1 MYEEVNTLD
10 KNQTEEFETQSKSAE
25 NQTENDF
32 ENETENEDFVEEASE
47 IIEDSSQSSREE
59 ELEAQLAE
67 ANQRTLRVQADYDN
81 FRRRSREEKESAAKY
96 KSQSIIEGLLPVL
109 DNFERAL
116 MVEPGTE
123 EVKSLMQGMDMV
135 YRQLQ
140 DVLKNEGVEVIP
152 TVGEEFNPHLHQ
164 AVMQVEEEG
173 YESNQIVEE
182 LQKGYQ
188 LKERVIRPAMVKV
201 NA

>member
-1 MYEEVNTLD
+1 MD

>member
-1 MYEEVNTLD
+1 MD

-47 IIEDSSQSSREE
+47 IIEDISQSSREE